1 MGKSYKHLNEQRI
14 ADLAALLNQSDY
26 KSIRRHDYVRID
38 KHMNSSDENTKAYLN
53 TLLAIGAIRWYEEFS
68 LAYWVYPIIK

>member
-1 MGKSYKHLNEQRI
+1 MRM
-14 ADLAALLNQSDY
+14 
-26 KSIRRHDYVRID
+26 D
-38 KHMNSSDENTKAYLN
+38 KHMNSSDENIKAYLN